1 MPSAMWL
8 RQELP
13 VQIMRTP
20 GIMAYRLD
28 LIQVKFSQI
37 GLIEIWPRNLA
48 DILNVTVRCDESI
61 KMITC
66 DRLLFSC

>member
-1 MPSAMWL
+1 
-8 RQELP
+8 
-13 VQIMRTP
+13 
-20 GIMAYRLD
+20 MAYRLD

-66 DRLLFSC
+66 EPTSVFVLVF